1 LSKLSDL
8 RPNPKARKKR
18 KRIGCGVGSGH
29 GKTATRGNKG
39 SGQRS
44 GKEFTPA
51 FEGGQ
56 MPFYR
61 RIPKRG
67 FTNIFRSEFEIVN
80 VERLNCFKSNSA
92 VGPDEMRKAGLIK
105 GKHAVKILGRGE
117 IEVALTVKAHAFS
130 KSAQVK
136 IRASGGSFE
145 IINA

>member
-1 LSKLSDL
+1 MKVLSHLK
-8 RPNPKARKKR
+8 PNPKARRKR
-18 KRIGCGVGSGH
+18 KRVGCGLGSGH

-67 FTNIFRSEFEIVN
+67 FTNVFRKEFDIVN
-80 VERLNCFKSNSA
+80 VEKLNCFKAKTN
-92 VGPDEMRKAGLIK
+92 VGPDELKKAGFIK
-105 GKHAVKILGRGE
+105 GKMAVKILGRGE
-117 IEVALTVKAHAFS
+117 INIALNIKAHAFS

-136 IRASGGSFE
+136 IRAAGGSFE